1 MHVLN
6 KDNETKKCGK
16 SISLKKKTEKV
27 EEFEDET
34 SHTSEDGRI
43 LQLAAIA

>member
-1 MHVLN
+1 MKQKNVESQFHY
-6 KDNETKKCGK
+6 
-16 SISLKKKTEKV
+16 KKKTEKV
-27 EEFEDET
+27 EEFKDET